1 MNILL
6 TLLVLLSTSFAKVV
20 RYELTL
26 REENIQI
33 EGKTYKKLTVNHQI
47 PGPVL
52 RFQDGDDA
60 EILVRNEMDKV
71 ASIHWHGI
79 LIPFDMDGVPYV
91 NQLPIPPKGQKLY
104 KFPIVQ
110 KGTYWYHSHVMF
122 HEQDGIIGGLVFEP
136 VKDEGPGFDAEHT
149 VILSDFTHES
159 GEMVHRNLKRDGDY
173 YDIKRHYVQ
182 SWLKAF
188 ETGTAG
194 AKFQNSLQR
203 MEGMDF
209 ADVTY
214 DHFLANGQTLHPIP
228 LEKGQR
234 RIKLRL
240 INGSSSSIFKITSG
254 TGKILV
260 IGNDGTDIEPVETKI
275 LPIGTAE
282 TYDIIVEIPEGKQV
296 DLRATSID
304 NSGYS
309 TIRLGEGENMPAPAM
324 PWKVPMGITMGEMMG
339 MPEMGFWKGF
349 WMSYRNEFSDFP
361 REIERKE
368 SSYSLPKIE
377 TKMEKMDHKRM
388 DPEMMAQGEY
398 SYDQAKAIEPITT
411 KEGQKLLT
419 YNFTLNGNMENYVWS
434 INGTPVGPK
443 SYILI
448 KQGYRIRFVMKN
460 TTMMNH
466 PMHLH
471 GHFFR
476 VMTKNGRFSPLKHT
490 VLVKPLS
497 TTTIEFDAIEEKD
510 WFFHCHLLYHM
521 MDGMSRIVRYED
533 HPGPKKM
540 EKAREKSREFNFTKE
555 YFLSTKALAQTN
567 YSRLEGKY
575 FNSWTMANYDIE
587 SNYDGNAE
595 GELHLARVWTRFLTT
610 YIGGRVESEDY
621 KYQGS
626 PTVGFTWVLPLN
638 LEIDLKYQFNN
649 NLEDIELELENM
661 IQLTSRLQLNLSYSS
676 VRDFYTE
683 FEYRHNKHFSTVMSY
698 HQLYKRAGIG
708 IGLTY

>member
-1 MNILL
+1 MNIVLLIL
-6 TLLVLLSTSFAKVV
+6 TLISFSFAKVV
-20 RYELTL
+20 RYELNL
-26 REENIQI
+26 SQQKISV
-33 EGKTYKKLTVNHQI
+33 EGKSYEKLTVNGQT
-47 PGPVL
+47 PGPLL

-60 EILVRNEMDKV
+60 EILVRNEMDKP

-79 LIPFDMDGVPYV
+79 LIPFVMDGVPYV
-91 NQLPIPPKGQKLY
+91 NQMPIPPGEEKLY

-122 HEQDGIIGGLVFEP
+122 HEEDGIFGAFIIDPLEQNGPSF
-136 VKDEGPGFDAEHT
+136 DEEKT
-149 VILSDFTHES
+149 IVLSDFHRDS
-159 GEMVHRNLKRDGDY
+159 GETIHRNLKKDGHY
-173 YDIKRHYVQ
+173 YQIKRNYVQ
-182 SWLKAF
+182 SWQKAF
-188 ETGTAG
+188 ETGTAWT
-194 AKFQNSLQR
+194 KFYNSLQR
-203 MEGMDF
+203 MEGMDY
-209 ADVTY
+209 ADVAY
-214 DHFLANGQTLHPIP
+214 DHFLANGKTYLQFP
-228 LEKGQR
+228 LNQGSR
-234 RIKLRL
+234 RVKLRL

-282 TYDIIVEIPEGKQV
+282 TYDVIIEITQGKRVE
-296 DLRATSID
+296 LRATSID

-309 TIRLGEGENMPAPAM
+309 TIALGEGEVLPAPEM
-324 PWKVPMGITMGEMMG
+324 PWKVPMGLTMGEMMG
-339 MPEMGFWKGF
+339 MPEMSFWDGLK
-349 WMSYRNEFSDFP
+349 MSYRNEFLDFP
-361 REIERKE
+361 REIKRKE
-368 SSYSLPKIE
+368 SLYELPKMKGHGHHMKPAMKAE
-377 TKMEKMDHKRM
+377 D
-388 DPEMMAQGEY
+388 EY
-398 SYDQAKAIEPITT
+398 SYDMAKAIEPITT
-411 KEGQKLLT
+411 KENQQLLT
-419 YNFTLNGNMENYVWS
+419 YHFTLNGNMDNYVWS
-434 INGTPVGPK
+434 INGDPVGPE

-448 KQGYRIRFVMKN
+448 KQGHRIRFVMKN

-476 VMTKNGRFSPLKHT
+476 VMTKNGRLSPLKHT

-521 MDGMSRIVRYED
+521 MDGMTRIVRYED
-533 HPGPKKM
+533 HPGP
-540 EKAREKSREFNFTKE
+540 EKLEEARKESREFNFTKD
-555 YFLSTKALAQTN
+555 YFLSSKILGQTN

-575 FNSWTMANYDIE
+575 FNSWTMAKYNVE
-587 SNYDGNAE
+587 SNYDGNME

-610 YIGGRVESEDY
+610 YIGGRVESEEF

-638 LEIDLKYQFNN
+638 IEVDLKYQFNQ
-649 NLEDIELELENM
+649 NLEDFELEFENM

-676 VRDFYTE
+676 ERDFFTE
-683 FEYRHNKHFSTVMSY
+683 FEYRHNKHFSTVLSY

>member
-1 MNILL
+1 MNIILAFLL
-6 TLLVLLSTSFAKVV
+6 LIPFSLAKVV

-26 REENIQI
+26 SEQKVIV
-33 EGKTYKKLTVNHQI
+33 EGKSYEKLTVNGQT
-47 PGPVL
+47 PGPEL
-52 RFQDGDDA
+52 RFRDGDDA
-60 EILVRNEMDKV
+60 EILVHNKMDRD

-79 LIPFDMDGVPYV
+79 LIPFEMDGVPFV
-91 NQLPIPPKGQKLY
+91 NQLPIKPDESKLY

-122 HEQDGIIGGLVFEP
+122 SEEDGIFGAFIIDPIEQNGPSF
-136 VKDEGPGFDAEHT
+136 DEEFT
-149 VILSDFTHES
+149 VVLSDFKAES
-159 GEMVHRNLKRDGDY
+159 GETVHRNIKKDGHY
-173 YDIKRHYVQ
+173 YQIKRHYVQ

-188 ETGTAG
+188 ETGTADE
-194 AKFQNSLQR
+194 KFFNSLQR
-203 MEGMDF
+203 MEGMDY
-209 ADVTY
+209 ADVAY
-214 DHFLANGQTLHPIP
+214 DEFLANGTSLLKLPV
-228 LEKGQR
+228 KGESR
-234 RIKLRL
+234 RVKLRL

-282 TYDIIVEIPEGKQV
+282 TYDVILEVPAGKMVE
-296 DLRATSID
+296 LRSTSID

-309 TIRLGEGENMPAPAM
+309 TISLGEGERLPAPPM
-324 PWKVPMGITMGEMMG
+324 PWKVPMGLTMGEMMG
-339 MPEMGFWKGF
+339 MPNMGLWQGLK
-349 WMSYRNEFSDFP
+349 MSYENEFSDFP
-361 REIERKE
+361 REIKRKE
-368 SSYSLPKIE
+368 SSYSLPKQ
-377 TKMEKMDHKRM
+377 MHDHHMKPAM
-388 DPEMMAQGEY
+388 KADGEY
-398 SYDQAKAIEPITT
+398 SYDMAKAIEPITT
-411 KEGQKLLT
+411 KENQRLLT

-434 INGTPVGPK
+434 INGEPVGPE

-448 KQGYRIRFVMKN
+448 KQGYRIRFIMKN

-476 VMTKNGRFSPLKHT
+476 VMTKNGRLSPLKHT
-490 VLVKPLS
+490 VIVKPLS
-497 TTTIEFDAIEEKD
+497 TTIIEFDAIEEKD

-521 MDGMSRIVRYED
+521 MDGMTRIVRYED
-533 HPGPKKM
+533 HPGPEDL
-540 EKAREKSREFNFTKE
+540 EKAREESREFSFTKD
-555 YFLSTKALAQTN
+555 YFLSTKLLGQTN

-575 FNSWTMANYDIE
+575 FNSWTMAKYNVE
-587 SNYDGNAE
+587 SNYDGNTE

-610 YIGGRVESEDY
+610 YVGGRFESEDFE
-621 KYQGS
+621 YQGS

-638 LEIDLKYQFNN
+638 LHIDLKYQFNN
-649 NLEDIELELENM
+649 NLEDFELELENM
-661 IQLTSRLQLNLSYSS
+661 IQLTSRLQLNFSYSS